1 MKTLLHA
8 SAGVFALLML
18 IAYFLAMVFAKA
30 LYATEDMITVQKAM
44 LESMWAYIPLILIA
58 GSIGLVLGNERKGL
72 IVEAKKRRMF
82 LVVLFSVFALL
93 PSNYLLAN
101 NILIAE
107 EAIVLFVMEAFESVV
122 ELILI
127 ILLILNFDYQQMN
140 EVMMIIKQYNCSVV
154 DQVAQLFV
162 ELKVGIPKNRLT
174 EVIAKIDDLQGVT
187 YTTSLVE

>member
-8 SAGVFALLML
+8 SAGVVALLML
-18 IAYFLAMVFAKA
+18 IAYFLAMLFAKA
-30 LYATEDMITVQKAM
+30 LCATEDMITVQKAM

-127 ILLILNFDYQQMN
+127 ILLILNFRD
-140 EVMMIIKQYNCSVV
+140 
-154 DQVAQLFV
+154 
-162 ELKVGIPKNRLT
+162 GTRLT
-174 EVIAKIDDLQGVT
+174 ANRPTEP
-187 YTTSLVE
+187 